1 MRTLRLPA
9 RLARV
14 LATIAVGAGLVL
26 AGPALSASAAPAGGI
41 MPMKACAPAPEPAR
55 PTAGLPGKLAP
66 KPFMGVD
73 NPWTSENEAAG
84 GAKGDPFSN
93 PNVTISDVYGYSY
106 KWVDYDTGCLTGSG
120 WGTNMMTGVSN
131 FMLATS
137 ASTNAL
143 THSSLNF
150 VVTPTWLS
158 PLDGAITSA
167 TDMVK
172 KGFFGPWFTP
182 VLVLVAA
189 GVLIAASRADISK
202 AITSTGW
209 ALVVLIAATYIM
221 SYPVSSAQAVD
232 GLIQETVTTSARA
245 SGTYVPQPGDGPV
258 TQEPIKPGAGQE
270 AAEMSAAA
278 RALNQQMDVINRN
291 TLYDAWL
298 EGTLGSSTSKLATT
312 YGPDLFRAS
321 HLTWDEAATV
331 EADPKGQGKAIID
344 AKKDLWV
351 KTAASVESEDAT
363 AYRQLTGQAGRWDAA
378 FMVGL
383 QIAVTMPFLLVAGVF
398 VVVAYGATR
407 LFIPLVPALGVFG
420 MLEVA
425 RGWVIATVGQVA
437 RIILFGV
444 LFWLAALVN
453 ISMVTAVLKS
463 EMAWGLKFIIAMM
476 MPILLFKL
484 LKPKSSVP
492 GLGFVKALGRA
503 KLNSMFT
510 RRAVADGIEDAED
523 DSRPL
528 SNSGGA
534 TGSNKPN
541 GGWKSHAPVAS
552 TPAPYEQPVKALP
565 VGSRPSADDTARPG
579 QDVSVAG
586 SRRQDVAVNRA
597 GNRPTFAGAIEGTP
611 QGRHALTGTS
621 RPELVAA
628 PVPSPVYAA
637 DRPHAAITSDPSER
651 AAITAEASTEGV
663 RARKEYVATSPEA
676 DLSAPVQIMR
686 ADERV
691 PEGVSQ
697 ANVQVVDGEEVFVI
711 WRPDG
716 ASTTHSVDAQ
726 EDF

>member
-1 MRTLRLPA
+1 
-9 RLARV
+9 
-14 LATIAVGAGLVL
+14 
-26 AGPALSASAAPAGGI
+26 
-41 MPMKACAPAPEPAR
+41 MKACAPAPEPAR

-66 KPFMGVD
+66 KPFMGAD

-84 GAKGDPFSN
+84 GAKGDPFSD
-93 PNVTISDVYGYSY
+93 PNVTISDMYGYSY
-106 KWVDYDTGCLTGSG
+106 KWVDYDTGCLAGSG

-131 FMLATS
+131 FILATS

-150 VVTPTWLS
+150 VVTPTWLQ
-158 PLDGAITSA
+158 PLDSAITAA
-167 TDMVK
+167 TDMVR

-189 GVLIAASRADISK
+189 GVLLAGSRADISK

-209 ALVVLIAATYIM
+209 ALVVLIATTYIM

-245 SGTYVPQPGDGPV
+245 SGTYVPRPGEGPV
-258 TQEPIKPGAGQE
+258 TQEPIRPGAGQE

-278 RALNQQMDVINRN
+278 RALNGQMDVINRN

-298 EGTLGSSTSKLATT
+298 EGTVGSSTSKLAKT
-312 YGPDLFRAS
+312 YGPDLFRS
-321 HLTWDEAATV
+321 THLTWDEAATV

-351 KTAASVESEDAT
+351 KTAASVEAEDAV

-378 FMVGL
+378 FTVAL
-383 QIAVTMPFLLVAGVF
+383 QIAVTMPFLIVAGVF

-437 RIILFGV
+437 RIVLFGV

-453 ISMVTAVLKS
+453 LSMVTAVLKS
-463 EMAWGLKFIIAMM
+463 EMAWGLKFIIALM

-492 GLGFVKALGRA
+492 GMGFLKALGRA
-503 KLNSMFT
+503 KLNSLFT
-510 RRAVADGIEDAED
+510 RRAVADGIDDAAD
-523 DSRPL
+523 PSRPV
-528 SNSGGA
+528 A
-534 TGSNKPN
+534 DTPPAPTPPEPTK
-541 GGWKSHAPVAS
+541 PVADEG
-552 TPAPYEQPVKALP
+552 PARWVDPNLKYLP
-565 VGSRPSADDTARPG
+565 VGSRPGRDVVPHGSRDTGA
-579 QDVSVAG
+579 
-586 SRRQDVAVNRA
+586 RRQDVAADRV
-597 GNRPTFAGAIEGTP
+597 GNRPTFAGSIEGTP
-611 QGRHALTGTS
+611 QGRHTLAGTN

-628 PVPSPVYAA
+628 PVPSPVYAT
-637 DRPHAAITSDPSER
+637 DTTHPAITSDPAER
-651 AAITAEASTEGV
+651 AGIVAEATTDGV
-663 RARKEYVATSPEA
+663 RGRREYVATSPEA
-676 DLSAPVQIMR
+676 DNLSAPVQIMR

-691 PEGVSQ
+691 PEGVSP

-716 ASTTHSVDAQ
+716 ASTMHSVDAQ

>member
-1 MRTLRLPA
+1 MRARLTRTLAAL
-9 RLARV
+9 
-14 LATIAVGAGLVL
+14 TIGLGLTL
-26 AGPALSASAAPAGGI
+26 AGPALSASAAPAAGI
-41 MPMKACAPAPEPAR
+41 LPTKMCAPAPEPAR
-55 PTAGLPGKLAP
+55 PTAGLPGKLSP
-66 KPFMGVD
+66 KPYAGAD
-73 NPWTSENEAAG
+73 NPFTHENEAA

-93 PNVTISDVYGYSY
+93 PNVAISDQYGYGY
-106 KWVDYDTGCLTGSG
+106 KWVDYDTGCLAGSG
-120 WGTNMMTGVSN
+120 WGTNMMTGTAN
-131 FMLATS
+131 FILATS

-143 THSSLNF
+143 THSALNF
-150 VVTPTWLS
+150 VVTPTWLQ
-158 PLDGAITSA
+158 PLDSAITSA
-167 TDMVK
+167 TDMVR

-189 GVLIAASRADISK
+189 GVLIAASRADLSK
-202 AITSTGW
+202 VVTSTGW
-209 ALVVLIAATYIM
+209 ALVVLIATTYIM

-245 SGTYVPQPGDGPV
+245 SGTYVPQPGEGPV
-258 TQEPIKPGAGQE
+258 TQEPIRPGAGQE

-278 RALNQQMDVINRN
+278 RALNGQMDVINRN
-291 TLYDAWL
+291 TLYAAWL
-298 EGTLGSSTSKLATT
+298 EGTLGSSTSKLAKT

-331 EADPKGQGKAIID
+331 EADPKGQGKAIVD

-351 KTAASVESEDAT
+351 KTAAAVEAEDAV
-363 AYRQLTGQAGRWDAA
+363 AYRQLTGQSGRWDAA
-378 FMVGL
+378 FTVAL

-425 RGWVIATVGQVA
+425 RGWVITTVGQVA
-437 RIILFGV
+437 RIVLFGV

-463 EMAWGLKFIIAMM
+463 ELPWGLKFIIALM
-476 MPILLFKL
+476 MPVLLFKL

-492 GLGFVKALGRA
+492 GMGFLKTLGRA
-503 KLNSMFT
+503 KLNSLFT
-510 RRAVADGIEDAED
+510 RRAVSDGIEDAGD
-523 DSRPL
+523 KTSPDAPVTRP
-528 SNSGGA
+528 G
-534 TGSNKPN
+534 T
-541 GGWKSHAPVAS
+541 APVAD
-552 TPAPYEQPVKALP
+552 TPAPVERPITMQPVA
-565 VGSRPSADDTARPG
+565 TRPG
-579 QDVSVAG
+579 ADAPVRHDIAAG
-586 SRRQDVAVNRA
+586 SRRQDTAAHRVGAR
-597 GNRPTFAGAIEGTP
+597 RTFGAIEGAP
-611 QGRHALTGTS
+611 QGRHYRDDRAE

-637 DRPHAAITSDPSER
+637 DRQHP
-651 AAITAEASTEGV
+651 AITAHPDEHTSLAASNEPV
-663 RARKEYVATSPEA
+663 RTGREYVANSPEA
-676 DLSAPVQIMR
+676 DDLAAPVKIMR

-716 ASTTHSVDAQ
+716 ASTTHSVDNVQ
-726 EDF
+726 EDI

>member
-1 MRTLRLPA
+1 MRTLRLPT
-9 RLARV
+9 RLTRV
-14 LATIAVGAGLVL
+14 LATLAVGAGLVL

-41 MPMKACAPAPEPAR
+41 LPMKACAPAPEPAR

-66 KPFMGVD
+66 KPYAGAD

-84 GAKGDPFSN
+84 GAKGDPFSD
-93 PNVTISDVYGYSY
+93 PNVTISDMYGYSY
-106 KWVDYDTGCLTGSG
+106 KWVDYDTGCLAGSG

-131 FMLATS
+131 FILATS

-150 VVTPTWLS
+150 VVTPTWLQ
-158 PLDGAITSA
+158 PLDSAITGA
-167 TDMVK
+167 TDMVR

-182 VLVLVAA
+182 VLVLVAV

-209 ALVVLIAATYIM
+209 ALVVLIATTYIM

-245 SGTYVPQPGDGPV
+245 SGTYVPRPGEGPV
-258 TQEPIKPGAGQE
+258 TQEPIRPGAGQE

-298 EGTLGSSTSKLATT
+298 EGTVGSSTSKLAKT
-312 YGPDLFRAS
+312 YGPDLFRS
-321 HLTWDEAATV
+321 THLTWDEAATV

-351 KTAASVESEDAT
+351 KTAASIESEDAT

-378 FMVGL
+378 FTVAL
-383 QIAVTMPFLLVAGVF
+383 QIAVTMPFLIVAGVF

-437 RIILFGV
+437 RIVLFGV

-453 ISMVTAVLKS
+453 LSMVTAVLKT
-463 EMAWGLKFIIAMM
+463 EMAWGLKFIIALM

-492 GLGFVKALGRA
+492 GMGFLKALGRA
-503 KLNSMFT
+503 KLNSLFT
-510 RRAVADGIEDAED
+510 RRAVAGGIEDAAED
-523 DSRPL
+523 DSTTTPGTQGTQPGRRA
-528 SNSGGA
+528 N
-534 TGSNKPN
+534 
-541 GGWKSHAPVAS
+541 APVAS
-552 TPAPYEQPVKALP
+552 TPALEERPVRAALP
-565 VGSRPSADDTARPG
+565 PGSRPGDAVNHEPAA
-579 QDVSVAG
+579 AG
-586 SRRQDVAVNRA
+586 ARRQDVAVNRA

-611 QGRHALTGTS
+611 QGRHALAGTN

-628 PVPSPVYAA
+628 PVPSPVYAT
-637 DRPHAAITSDPSER
+637 DTTHPAITSDPAER
-651 AAITAEASTEGV
+651 AGIVAEATTEGV
-663 RARKEYVATSPEA
+663 RGRREYVATSPEA
-676 DLSAPVQIMR
+676 DDLSAPVQIMR

-711 WRPDG
+711 WRPEG